1 MVVVTDRTAPHQ
13 VGAQRHHT
21 GRFRMDRLVLYS
33 LAIILVVLLTWPFF
47 WAVSSSLK
55 DAGEIYIRPPHW
67 IPLDPRPYNY
77 VEVWEVVP
85 FARFLWNSLVVT
97 LLAMIGQVL
106 SSTAVAYGFARFRFP
121 GRGLLFGLALA
132 TLMLPREVTIIP
144 LYLMFREIG
153 WIDTL
158 YPLWVPYWFA
168 AGAGAFTIFLMRQF
182 FMTIPFEYDQAA
194 QIDGASSW
202 WIFWRII
209 LPLAKPALAT
219 AMIFAFLA
227 HWNDFW
233 GPLIF
238 LNSPENFTLPLG
250 LRWLQSTPA
259 DLGRPKEHLL
269 LAAAIM
275 ATMPILAIYF
285 CAQKYFVQGIVMSGI
300 KG

>member
-1 MVVVTDRTAPHQ
+1 MAVISDSTRVAGRAEAPPRLR
-13 VGAQRHHT
+13 VE
-21 GRFRMDRLVLYS
+21 RLVYYGI
-33 LAIILVVLLTWPFF
+33 AVVLVVLLTWPFF
-47 WAVSSSLK
+47 WALSSSLK
-55 DAGEIYIRPPHW
+55 EASEIYIRPPRW
-67 IPLDPRPYNY
+67 LPETARFYNY
-77 VEVWEVVP
+77 VEVWIVVP
-85 FARFLWNSLVVT
+85 FASFLWNSVIVT
-97 LLAMIGQVL
+97 ILSMVGQVI
-106 SSTAVAYGFARFRFP
+106 SATAVAYGFARFRFP
-121 GRGLLFGLALA
+121 FRNLLFGMALA

-144 LYLMFREIG
+144 MYLMFREIG

-168 AGAGAFTIFLMRQF
+168 TGAGAFTIFLMRQF
-182 FMTIPFEYDQAA
+182 IMTIPYEYDQAA

-202 WIFWRII
+202 WILWRVI

-219 AMIFAFLA
+219 ATIFAFLA

-238 LNSPENFTLPLG
+238 LNNPDNFTLPLG
-250 LRWLQSTPA
+250 LRWLQTS
-259 DLGRPKEHLL
+259 DLGRPKENLL

-275 ATMPILAIYF
+275 ATVPILAIYF

>member
-1 MVVVTDRTAPHQ
+1 MAVSIERRVA
-13 VGAQRHHT
+13 GERHAT
-21 GRFRMDRLVLYS
+21 LAGVRVDRLVLYAIAVA
-33 LAIILVVLLTWPFF
+33 LAVTLTWPFF

-55 DAGEIYIRPPHW
+55 DAGEIYIRPPKW
-67 IPLDPRPYNY
+67 IPDSPRFFNY
-77 VEVWEVVP
+77 VEVWYVVP
-85 FARFLWNSLVVT
+85 FARF
-97 LLAMIGQVL
+97 
-106 SSTAVAYGFARFRFP
+106 RFP
-121 GRGLLFGLALA
+121 LRGLLFGLALA

-144 LYLMFREIG
+144 LYLMFREVG

-168 AGAGAFTIFLMRQF
+168 TGAGAFTIFLMRQF
-182 FMTIPFEYDQAA
+182 FMTIPYEYDQAA

-209 LPLAKPALAT
+209 LPLSKPALAT
-219 AMIFAFLA
+219 AMIFAFLS

-238 LNSPENFTLPLG
+238 LNSPDTFTLPLG

-275 ATMPILAIYF
+275 ATLPILAIYF

>member
-1 MVVVTDRTAPHQ
+1 MAVLTDHHADRQTVARTRAA
-13 VGAQRHHT
+13 G
-21 GRFRMDRLVLYS
+21 GLRFDRLILYGVAVVLV
-33 LAIILVVLLTWPFF
+33 LLLTWPFF

-55 DAGEIYIRPPHW
+55 DAGEIYIRPPRW
-67 IPLDPRPYNY
+67 IPESPRFINY
-77 VEVWEVVP
+77 VEVWDVVP
-85 FARFLWNSLVVT
+85 FGRFLYNSLLVT
-97 LLAMIGQVL
+97 ILSMIGQVA
-106 SSTAVAYGFARFRFP
+106 SATAVAYGFARFRFP

-158 YPLWVPYWFA
+158 YPLIVPYWFA
-168 AGAGAFTIFLMRQF
+168 SGAGAFTIFLMRQF
-182 FMTIPFEYDQAA
+182 FMTIPYEYDQAA

-202 WIFWRII
+202 WIFWRVI

-219 AMIFAFLA
+219 ATIFAFLS

-238 LNSPENFTLPLG
+238 LNNPDNFTLPLG

-275 ATMPILAIYF
+275 ATTPILVIYF

>member
-1 MVVVTDRTAPHQ
+1 MPLATGLRNSLIVTVLVVV
-13 VGAQRHHT
+13 VGT
-21 GRFRMDRLVLYS
+21 
-33 LAIILVVLLTWPFF
+33 
-47 WAVSSSLK
+47 
-55 DAGEIYIRPPHW
+55 
-67 IPLDPRPYNY
+67 
-77 VEVWEVVP
+77 
-85 FARFLWNSLVVT
+85 
-97 LLAMIGQVL
+97 L
-106 SSTAVAYGFARFRFP
+106 SSTMAAFAFAKLDFPHKRTIFVA
-121 GRGLLFGLALA
+121 LLA
-132 TLMLPREVTIIP
+132 TIMVPIVVLIIP
-144 LYLMFREIG
+144 QFLLYVEIG

-168 AGAGAFTIFLMRQF
+168 TGAGAFTIFLMRQF

-238 LNSPENFTLPLG
+238 LNSPDNFTLPLG

-259 DLGRPKEHLL
+259 DMGRPKEHLL

-275 ATMPILAIYF
+275 ATLPILTLYF

>member
-1 MVVVTDRTAPHQ
+1 MAAVTDASHVAARTGPAPRIKIDRVVYYSIA
-13 VGAQRHHT
+13 VG
-21 GRFRMDRLVLYS
+21 LV
-33 LAIILVVLLTWPFF
+33 IVLTWPFF

-55 DAGEIYIRPPHW
+55 EATEITARPPKLFPAYPQW
-67 IPLDPRPYNY
+67 WNY
-77 VEVWEVVP
+77 ADVWRVVP
-85 FARFLWNSLVVT
+85 FGRFLWNSLFVT
-97 LLAMIGQVL
+97 ILSMIGQVI
-106 SSTAVAYGFARFRFP
+106 SATAVAYGFARFRFP
-121 GRGLLFGLALA
+121 GRDILFGLSLA

-144 LYLMFREIG
+144 LYLMFRQIG

-182 FMTIPFEYDQAA
+182 IMTIPYEYDQAA

-202 WIFWRII
+202 WILWKVI

-219 AMIFAFLA
+219 ATIFAFLA
-227 HWNDFW
+227 HWNEFW

-238 LNSPENFTLPLG
+238 LNSPENFTIPLG
-250 LRWLQSTPA
+250 LRWLQTT
-259 DLGRPKEHLL
+259 DVGMPKEHLL

-275 ATMPILAIYF
+275 ATLPILTIYF